1 MCFLVA
7 SSCPRERRG
16 AKWST
21 VEETNR
27 LTFSRLS
34 FALPV
39 SVVLL
44 FSVSCSY
51 RNTRVPPSQFFFTLC
66 HIPFLFA
73 GPKKMVAEWL
83 QNKAGPE
90 CKAGILLQ
98 PPYPPFYCSKE
109 CTGMMVASH
118 DTDLDDANFP
128 HLNSPPDGSD
138 YRNDACKKI
147 LRRS

>member
-39 SVVLL
+39 SVVVL

-51 RNTRVPPSQFFFTLC
+51 RNTRIPPSQFFFSLC
-66 HIPFLFA
+66 HIPFIFA
-73 GPKKMVAEWL
+73 GPKK
-83 QNKAGPE
+83 N
-90 CKAGILLQ
+90 GIRVVTKQ
-98 PPYPPFYCSKE
+98 SW
-109 CTGMMVASH
+109 T
-118 DTDLDDANFP
+118 
-128 HLNSPPDGSD
+128 
-138 YRNDACKKI
+138 
-147 LRRS
+147 